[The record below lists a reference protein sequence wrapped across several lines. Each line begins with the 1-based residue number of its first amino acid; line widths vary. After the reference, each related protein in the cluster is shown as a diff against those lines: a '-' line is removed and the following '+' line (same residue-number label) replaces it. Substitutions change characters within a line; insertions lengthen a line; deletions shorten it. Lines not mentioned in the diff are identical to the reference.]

1 MSERVSVFDLLD
13 GPKVVFVRPETSA
26 NVIGI
31 NLNDETILE
40 LWNERSAI
48 LESENRDYADWLDDR
63 GEYDRLLVRRHAELC
78 AAAELSLTYGDY
90 VESVIRPQLTQ
101 IPSA

>member
-1 MSERVSVFDLLD
+1 MSVRVSVFDLLD
-13 GPKVVFVRPETSA
+13 GPKVVFVRPEPSTE
-26 NVIGI
+26 VIGSQW
-31 NLNDETILE
+31 DAETILE
-40 LWNERSAI
+40 FWNERSAI

-63 GEYDRLLVRRHAELC
+63 GEYDRQLVRRHAELC
-78 AAAELSLTYGDY
+78 AAAELSLTYGNY